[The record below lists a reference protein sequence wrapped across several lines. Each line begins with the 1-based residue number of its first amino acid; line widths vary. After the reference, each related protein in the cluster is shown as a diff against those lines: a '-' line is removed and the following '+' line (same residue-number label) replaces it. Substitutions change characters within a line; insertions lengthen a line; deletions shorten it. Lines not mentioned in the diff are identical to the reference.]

1 MKPRYVIGAVVAVLC
16 VAGSLWLVQSSTI
29 EYTTV
34 AKAVE
39 LKKRVTIKGTWK
51 KSAECSYDSEKNIFR
66 FVMTDDESK
75 DVRVEYEGSKPNNFE
90 LAESIVVKGKME
102 NGVFVASDI
111 LTKCP
116 SKYEGTN
123 SMKPTAS
130 K

>member
-1 MKPRYVIGAVVAVLC
+1 MKPRYIVGAVIAVIC
-16 VAGSLWLVQSSTI
+16 FAGSLWLVQSSTI

-51 KSAECSYDSEKNIFR
+51 KSEESSYDTEKNIFR

-75 DVRVEYEGSKPNNFE
+75 DVKVEFEGSKPNNFE
-90 LAESIVVKGKME
+90 LAESIVVKGRME

-123 SMKPTAS
+123 SMKPTAFR
-130 K
+130 

>member
-1 MKPRYVIGAVVAVLC
+1 MKPRYVIGTIIAIVSF
-16 VAGSLWLVQSSTI
+16 AGSLWLVRSSTI

-51 KSAECSYDSEKNIFR
+51 RSGELSHDSEKNIFR
-66 FVMTDDESK
+66 FVMTDDESR
-75 DVRVEYEGSKPNNFE
+75 DVNVEYAGSKPNNFE

-102 NGVFVASDI
+102 NGIFIASDI

-123 SMKPTAS
+123 AMKPTAS
-130 K
+130 R